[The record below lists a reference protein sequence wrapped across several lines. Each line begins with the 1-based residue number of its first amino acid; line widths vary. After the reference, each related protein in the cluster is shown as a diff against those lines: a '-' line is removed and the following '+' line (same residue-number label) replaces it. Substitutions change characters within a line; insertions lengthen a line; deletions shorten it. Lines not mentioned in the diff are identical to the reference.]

1 MAPRVGLFLIWAG
14 ASVFQQL
21 HPVNGGDI
29 PDPGSKPTPS
39 GMADEPPTEMYDL
52 PPEIYTTTFLPRT
65 IYPQEEMPYDDKPFP
80 SLLSK
85 ANDLNAVFEGPA
97 CAFPFT
103 YKGKKYYMC
112 TRKNSVLLWCSLD
125 TEYQGNWKFCTERD
139 EPECVFPFIYRKKSY
154 ESCTRVHSFFW
165 RSWCSLTSNYDRDK
179 AWKYC

>member
-1 MAPRVGLFLIWAG
+1 LALKLPWHRVGLFLIWAG

-21 HPVNGGDI
+21 HPVNGEFLMFVELTDFL
-29 PDPGSKPTPS
+29 
-39 GMADEPPTEMYDL
+39 L
-52 PPEIYTTTFLPRT
+52 P
-65 IYPQEEMPYDDKPFP
+65 
-80 SLLSK
+80 
-85 ANDLNAVFEGPA
+85 GPA

-139 EPECVFPFIYRKKSY
+139 EPECVFPFIYHKKSY
-154 ESCTRVHSFFW
+154 ESCTRVHSFFR

>member
-1 MAPRVGLFLIWAG
+1 QAPLQVIFELWLCYVLLVTRDHESLGVKEGNKDFL
-14 ASVFQQL
+14 
-21 HPVNGGDI
+21 
-29 PDPGSKPTPS
+29 
-39 GMADEPPTEMYDL
+39 L
-52 PPEIYTTTFLPRT
+52 P
-65 IYPQEEMPYDDKPFP
+65 
-80 SLLSK
+80 
-85 ANDLNAVFEGPA
+85 GPA

-139 EPECVFPFIYRKKSY
+139 EPECVFPFIYHKKSY
-154 ESCTRVHSFFW
+154 ESCTRVHSFFR